1 MKHTETPWEVT
12 NDTMIFGKC
21 VGGCQKKNDSFQIA
35 EMRGWGHL
43 QYLGT
48 EKAFEIQKANA
59 NRIVQGVNSHD
70 ELVGYLQTLIDG
82 IASQCDDGLD
92 RFDWMVKQAEHID
105 KRLKA
110 LENARKS

>member
-1 MKHTETPWEVT
+1 MKHTEGKWEYTVSACNSIDIVSAGNEDVVIASII
-12 NDTMIFGKC
+12 NDE
-21 VGGCQKKNDSFQIA
+21 NDLCDHDF
-35 EMRGWGHL
+35 
-43 QYLGT
+43 
-48 EKAFEIQKANA
+48 ANA
-59 NRIVQGVNSHD
+59 NRIVQCVNSHD